1 MENVNE
7 VINKGIPVDA
17 QVALLGSD
25 ILKLCGNKKE
35 IKASFDK
42 EMYALI
48 EFLEDKV
55 DYYPDIQIFQT
66 LGIVQDDNSINKML
80 CYSTESILTTLI
92 HNLNMSDGRYGD
104 VLNGND
110 LVDFLSDEEVLLWN
124 ISRSDKD

>member
-48 EFLEDKV
+48 
-55 DYYPDIQIFQT
+55 
-66 LGIVQDDNSINKML
+66 
-80 CYSTESILTTLI
+80 
-92 HNLNMSDGRYGD
+92 
-104 VLNGND
+104 
-110 LVDFLSDEEVLLWN
+110 
-124 ISRSDKD
+124 